1 VVGEAVAVAEASV
14 VVVAEASAVSVVAL
28 PVAVA
33 PAEAGRPGEKWLEKE
48 HMSMNAQQQHLL
60 DDLLARLKH
69 ALADNLDSL
78 VLYGSAAAKDDGF
91 HPEYSD
97 LNVLCLV
104 KRLDSVTLQRLAPV
118 IAWWQDHKQPAA
130 MIFTINELRC
140 SADVFAIELY
150 DIKQRHRVLFGS
162 DHFTALEVPMDL
174 HRVAVERELRTNL
187 IRLRQKYM
195 ALANNHDSKPVIQL
209 MADSVSSFATL
220 FRHSLIALGDQAPQ
234 HKREVVDHLADKLD
248 FERNAFDQILDLRE
262 GKLRESDIDAQSTFD
277 SYLRAI
283 ERVVDEVDKRLG

>member
-1 VVGEAVAVAEASV
+1 
-14 VVVAEASAVSVVAL
+14 
-28 PVAVA
+28 
-33 PAEAGRPGEKWLEKE
+33 
-48 HMSMNAQQQHLL
+48 MSINTQQKHLL

-91 HPEYSD
+91 HADYSD

-104 KRLDSVTLQRLAPV
+104 KRLDPATLQRIAPTV
-118 IAWWQDHKQPAA
+118 AWWDENKQPAP
-130 MIFTINELRC
+130 MLFTIDELRR

-150 DIKQRHRVLFGS
+150 DIKQRHKVLFGA
-162 DHFTALEVPMDL
+162 DHFPGLTVPMDL
-174 HRVAVERELRTNL
+174 HRVAVERELRINL

-195 ALANNHDSKPVIQL
+195 AISGHESKPVIQL

-220 FRHSLIALGDQAPQ
+220 FRHSLIALGEEPPQ
-234 HKREVVDHLADKLD
+234 HKREVVDRLADKLG
-248 FERNAFDQILDLRE
+248 FERKAFDSILDLRE
-262 GKLRESDIDAQSTFD
+262 GKLREGDIDAAATFE

-283 ERVVDEVDKRLG
+283 GRVVEEVDKRLD